1 MPDAGTL
8 GIVGVESW
16 FEDGS
21 IDGSIPRYAGHE
33 TQVPQYVSFPETT
46 DVHFLTLGEVLQVL
60 FDKNGGDT
68 EPVPACIYIRKGC
81 PLATLP
87 TEPARSGHAFTG
99 WNTQADD
106 SGQAFVADATINVDM
121 TVYAQWQKTEV
132 PSGSLTVCLTVT
144 GDGAELDR
152 AFRFTAVL
160 QDRSINGS
168 YGGLTTASGLPAGV
182 SYEIVEEGPEGYSV
196 LTTNATGVVMEGQA
210 IRISFENRR
219 EQGEQP
225 PEEALPPET
234 GDGARPGLW
243 GAACCCAAAC
253 LAGALTYAAKR
264 RNAVK

>member
-1 MPDAGTL
+1 M
-8 GIVGVESW
+8 
-16 FEDGS
+16 
-21 IDGSIPRYAGHE
+21 
-33 TQVPQYVSFPETT
+33 PQYVSFPETT

-106 SGQAFVADATINVDM
+106 SGQAFVAGTTVNANL
-121 TVYAQWQKTEV
+121 TVYAQWQKIEV
-132 PSGSLTVCLTVT
+132 PSGSLTVSLTV
-144 GDGAELDR
+144 
-152 AFRFTAVL
+152 
-160 QDRSINGS
+160 
-168 YGGLTTASGLPAGV
+168 
-182 SYEIVEEGPEGYSV
+182 
-196 LTTNATGVVMEGQA
+196 
-210 IRISFENRR
+210 
-219 EQGEQP
+219 
-225 PEEALPPET
+225 T